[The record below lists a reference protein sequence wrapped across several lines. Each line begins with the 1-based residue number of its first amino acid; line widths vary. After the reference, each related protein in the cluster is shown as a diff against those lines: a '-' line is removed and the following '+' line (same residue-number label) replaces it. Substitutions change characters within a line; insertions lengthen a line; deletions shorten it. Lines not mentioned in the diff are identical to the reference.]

1 MKILIRFVFMIMV
14 MGIFLIFSADKFV
27 KSEEIDLNGD
37 GQKEK
42 ILLSDFEFGH
52 GLFKLKIGEF
62 SISGKL
68 ENGRPDGFMVV
79 DIDKNDKF
87 KEVAVH
93 TPGPSDD
100 DEYLI
105 YGFDGT
111 SIKKMGY
118 FYRWPTF
125 FGNGI
130 VHVKDWMGFWSKI
143 DKYVL
148 QKSPRKLKKV
158 PQEFYYVGV
167 EVFVKKSF
175 PVYRT
180 RKGEKR
186 VAYLK
191 PISNILLLLCDPSS
205 KKFFDHWYLIKSS
218 SGLIGW
224 AKLGSFE
231 RKVEGLMWA
240 D

>member
-1 MKILIRFVFMIMV
+1 MKKLIRLIFFVKV
-14 MGIFLIFSADKFV
+14 MGIFMVFSAVEFV
-27 KSEEIDLNGD
+27 KSAEVDLNGD
-37 GQKEK
+37 GKKEN
-42 ILLSDFEFGH
+42 ILLSDYISGH
-52 GLFKLKIGEF
+52 GLFKLNIGEF

-68 ENGRPDGFMVV
+68 ENGRPDGFKIVN
-79 DIDKNDKF
+79 IDKNDKF
-87 KEVAVH
+87 QEVAVH

-105 YGFDGT
+105 YGFDGV
-111 SIKKMGY
+111 SIKKMGHL
-118 FYRWPTF
+118 YRWPTF

-130 VHVKDWMGFWSKI
+130 VHVKNWMGFWSKI

-148 QKSPRKLKKV
+148 QKSTRTLKKV
-158 PQEFYYVGV
+158 AQEFYYVGV

-180 RKGEKR
+180 RKGEKQ

-191 PISNILLLLCDPSS
+191 PVSNILLLLCDPSS

-218 SGLIGW
+218 TSLIGW
-224 AKLGSFE
+224 AKLGSF
-231 RKVEGLMWA
+231 RQKVEGLMWA